1 VAVVTNIQ
9 VLSVNE
15 AQFINNE
22 AQFINIFWHLPP
34 DQRRADLRTIG
45 LHNTPAVSALMDIEP
60 RATKR
65 TG

>member
-15 AQFINNE
+15 AQV
-22 AQFINIFWHLPP
+22 INIFGHLPP